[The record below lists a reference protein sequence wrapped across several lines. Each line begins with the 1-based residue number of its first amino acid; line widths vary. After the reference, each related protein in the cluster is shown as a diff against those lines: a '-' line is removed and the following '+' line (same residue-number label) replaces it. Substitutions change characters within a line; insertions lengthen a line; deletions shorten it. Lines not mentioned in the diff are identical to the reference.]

1 MKLNY
6 VTKIEG
12 NLKNYK
18 RIHTKKMT
26 TRILDGSYKSIYK
39 GRSMNFEDIR
49 DYVSGDDV
57 KDIDWK
63 ASARSQKLLVR
74 QYTAEKKHNI
84 MLVLDTNRRM
94 LADTDK
100 LFEKREIGLMGAGT
114 LAYLVNQN
122 GDYISAAYAI
132 NMIKEGTD
140 STSINCTPFRTGL
153 VHVESILQGYY
164 RAVNQGNNSNLD
176 VVLDYIGKNI
186 KRRMIIVV
194 VTDLEGINEIRESTL
209 KRLLIQNDVLAINVK
224 SALLGGARI
233 FDVSRQEYLPSFL
246 ADDKRLLNMQTDRYN
261 SMQQSCDN
269 KLKKYAIATA
279 SIEDIENLDENI
291 IKLLQR

>member
-132 NMIKEGTD
+132 NIPANKHTKLAH
-140 STSINCTPFRTGL
+140 TC
-153 VHVESILQGYY
+153 
-164 RAVNQGNNSNLD
+164 LD
-176 VVLDYIGKNI
+176 
-186 KRRMIIVV
+186 
-194 VTDLEGINEIRESTL
+194 
-209 KRLLIQNDVLAINVK
+209 
-224 SALLGGARI
+224 
-233 FDVSRQEYLPSFL
+233 
-246 ADDKRLLNMQTDRYN
+246 
-261 SMQQSCDN
+261 
-269 KLKKYAIATA
+269 
-279 SIEDIENLDENI
+279 
-291 IKLLQR
+291 